1 MQGPTTCNA
10 LESCLCRLARVDTTN
25 RWEASI
31 IWNSCAPTT
40 VWGVQAGV
48 GGTYYG
54 VGRAGRRWWNLLR
67 CGACRPALVAP
78 TMVWGVQAGVGGIY
92 YGVGLAGRRWWR
104 LLRCGACRPAL
115 VAPTTVLGVQ
125 AGVGGTYYGVGR
137 AGRRWWH
144 LLRCGAC
151 RPALVAPTTVLGVQA
166 GVGGTYYGV
175 GRAGRRWWHLLRCG
189 ACRPALVESTTVWG
203 VQAGVGGTYYG
214 VGRAG
219 RRWWKYLFWGLINVG
234 LVNAY
239 VLWTR
244 CNRPLPSIKR
254 VFSFKAFKLGLISD
268 LTNDYASDWVT
279 CLPPAIDVHVAV
291 QMISEDTVDGH
302 PVVQFARWNHAC
314 KYCARRTAA
323 GRYVETSYG
332 VCSAKS

>member
-1 MQGPTTCNA
+1 M
-10 LESCLCRLARVDTTN
+10 
-25 RWEASI
+25 
-31 IWNSCAPTT
+31 APTT
-40 VWGVQAGV
+40 VWGMQAGV

-78 TMVWGVQAGVGGIY
+78 TTVWGVQAGVGGTY
-92 YGVGLAGRRWWR
+92 YVQ
-104 LLRCGACRPAL
+104 CGACRPAL
-115 VAPTTVLGVQ
+115 VAPTTVWGVQ
-125 AGVGGTYYGVGR
+125 AGVGGAYYGVGR

-151 RPALVAPTTVLGVQA
+151 RPALVAP
-166 GVGGTYYGV
+166 
-175 GRAGRRWWHLLRCG
+175 
-189 ACRPALVESTTVWG
+189 TTVWG

-234 LVNAY
+234 LVKAY

-244 CNRPLPSIKR
+244 CNRPLPSNKL

-268 LTNDYASDWVT
+268 LTKDYASDWVT

-291 QMISEDTVDGH
+291 QMISEDTVHGH
-302 PVVQFARWNHAC
+302 PVVQFASRNHAC
-314 KYCARRTAA
+314 KYCAKQRRRTAA
-323 GRYVETSYG
+323 QADGSWTICRDQLRSMFCKKLSQRTPVRTVLAVACPTRG
-332 VCSAKS
+332 IFAA